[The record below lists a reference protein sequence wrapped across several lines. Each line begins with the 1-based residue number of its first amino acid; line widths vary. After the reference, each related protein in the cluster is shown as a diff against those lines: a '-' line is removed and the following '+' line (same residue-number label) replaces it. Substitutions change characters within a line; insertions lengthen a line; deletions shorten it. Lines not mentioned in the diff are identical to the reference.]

1 MEPIERLGKIGACEE
16 AIRFVRENPTVQSW
30 PELAR
35 KSQRLDW
42 LIWLLWRHSESG
54 FSLGDT
60 KVERK
65 RALVRFACWC
75 ARRALPKF
83 EAKYPN
89 DKRPAKAIEAAEKWY
104 ESPVQENAVAAV
116 AADAADAAAFAA
128 FAFSAAVAAV
138 AADAADAAAFAA
150 FAFTGAAVAV
160 ADRAAEKA
168 AEIEELLRMAGEMTK
183 GRRGDVHR
191 QGGRVTRPF
200 IDQDGTS
207 LITIDRNLPPGATGY
222 TYVESPESKAHKLTR
237 FLPYLLFW
245 LVVAVVIIAVV
256 SGLVEL
262 LTGTQSGGL

>member
-104 ESPVQENAVAAV
+104 ESPVQENAAAAAAAAAAAFAAFADAAAAAAAVAAAAAAAAV
-116 AADAADAAAFAA
+116 AADAAAAAAVVDAA
-128 FAFSAAVAAV
+128 AAVAAV
-138 AADAADAAAFAA
+138 AAFADAAA
-150 FAFTGAAVAV
+150 AVAD

-168 AEIEELLRMAGEMTK
+168 AEIEELLRMAAEETAPGTV
-183 GRRGDVHR
+183 GCQIRGW
-191 QGGRVTRPF
+191 G
-200 IDQDGTS
+200 
-207 LITIDRNLPPGATGY
+207 
-222 TYVESPESKAHKLTR
+222 
-237 FLPYLLFW
+237 
-245 LVVAVVIIAVV
+245 
-256 SGLVEL
+256 
-262 LTGTQSGGL
+262 